1 MASAWSIGTTFTRPP
16 LETALTTP
24 EVIAL
29 STPGSRVRFLKM
41 GTATVLMWSGRLPRV
56 PLPQPA
62 RTTAPRIRPSARPA
76 RRRRSATGH
85 DVDEAARHHHHL
97 RDAAAVEPRGHLVL
111 RQGRLP
117 DRPRLGPD
125 RRR

>member
-16 LETALTTP
+16 LENALTTP

-41 GTATVLMWSGRLPRV
+41 GTATVLMWAGKLPREPV
-56 PLPQPA
+56 PQPA

-76 RRRRSATGH
+76 PLPRSAPGY
-85 DVDEAARHHHHL
+85 DVDEEARHHHHL
-97 RDAAAVEPRGHLVL
+97 RDAAAVAPPRHPFV
-111 RQGRLP
+111 
-117 DRPRLGPD
+117 
-125 RRR
+125 